1 MDSIWSFMDI
11 LILACGV
18 YALYSAY
25 ILKTQGKIIQTFLLA
40 RDTKPEDCKDLPGYA
55 SAMSPK
61 LYVMGGVM
69 VAYGVISLIN
79 TYMVEVNSLYW
90 VFMIVMFG
98 CLVWY
103 AIAAKR
109 ASEKYF

>member
-1 MDSIWSFMDI
+1 MDSMWSFMDI

-25 ILKTQGKIIQTFLLA
+25 VLKAQGKIVQTFLLSK
-40 RDTKPEDCKDLPGYA
+40 DTKPEACRDLPAYA
-55 SAMSPK
+55 GEMSPK
-61 LYVMGGVM
+61 LSVMGGVM

-79 TYMVEVNSLYW
+79 TYLVEVNSLYW
-90 VFMIVMFG
+90 VFMIGMIV

-103 AIAAKR
+103 AIMAKR
-109 ASEKYF
+109 ASQKYF